1 MSPLDLHVLGTPP
14 AFVLSQDQTLSFNPF
29 IRIPSS
35 RLGRSL
41 SELTVVLSCVF
52 SLYRFQGSAPLARSL
67 YILSNLPR
75 FVNTFFKVFGDF
87 FAFFCASNDIFVYKF
102 IVRLYVLYLVVC
114 KDIHQ
119 VYFVSILLHSLPGG
133 QGSGH
138 LLPARCF
145 AGVFASAEATRGLS
159 ARPLDPFGGLS
170 FLAVIFLF
178 HLRKHQWPP
187 LFTERPQALSP
198 SLWTPRAAF
207 PRVSSTLPPGASV
220 PAPGRTAPG

>member
-67 YILSNLPR
+67 YILSNPPR

-87 FAFFCASNDIFVYKF
+87 FAFSCASNDIFVYKF

-114 KDIHQ
+114 KR
-119 VYFVSILLHSLPGG
+119 YTSSLFVSILLHSPHPAGKEADICSLRAVLRGFSPPRRRPGG
-133 QGSGH
+133 
-138 LLPARCF
+138 F
-145 AGVFASAEATRGLS
+145 
-159 ARPLDPFGGLS
+159 PLAP
-170 FLAVIFLF
+170 
-178 HLRKHQWPP
+178 
-187 LFTERPQALSP
+187 
-198 SLWTPRAAF
+198 WTPSAGYLFLR
-207 PRVSSTLPPGASV
+207 
-220 PAPGRTAPG
+220 